1 MNVRNAEKSDKS
13 IVLNFCR
20 DTFSWGDYIEDVWD
34 SWLDEGNLFVVDQN
48 DVPIGL
54 CHAFFSNNHVWI
66 EGIRIENSARR
77 MGLATKLILHVE
89 SLAIKNKFFTSLM
102 LIDVENSAS
111 LLMAKNLNYNILETW
126 KFYSL
131 IPKLSKF
138 HDVKFGITQNNPFF
152 HYVKSWRW
160 LKFDTNAITSLSND
174 DRIVYSDENTVTS
187 FAVLTDS
194 EHFEKTL
201 IVTLH
206 SGSEKNTLNLISYIQ
221 NFGFEHHYQRI
232 QILSKENLPS
242 FENLE
247 HRITFHLMMKK
258 LN

>member
-138 HDVKFGITQNNPFF
+138 HDIKFGIKKNIQFSY
-152 HYVKSWRW
+152 YVKSWRW
-160 LKFDTNAITSLSND
+160 LNFDQNTITSLCD
-174 DRIVYSDENTVTS
+174 DTRIVYSDQNTCYS
-187 FAVLTDS
+187 FAICTDS

-201 IVTLH
+201 IVTFH
-206 SGSEKNTLNLISYIQ
+206 AGSVKNTLNLISYIR
-221 NFGFEHHYQRI
+221 NFAFENHYQRI
-232 QILSKENLPS
+232 QILSKEILPTL
-242 FENLE
+242 EDLE
-247 HRITFHLMMKK
+247 HRLSFHLMIKK